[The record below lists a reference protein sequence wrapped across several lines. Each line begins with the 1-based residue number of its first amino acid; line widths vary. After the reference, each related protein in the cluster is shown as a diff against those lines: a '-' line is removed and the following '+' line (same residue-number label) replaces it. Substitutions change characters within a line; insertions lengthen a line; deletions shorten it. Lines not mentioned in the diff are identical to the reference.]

1 MDILRRRGWTVLA
14 GWGVIATAVYLVT
27 DDPAV
32 RLGCL
37 AGTAVLSMVA
47 TLAGMAMHRPRAMRF
62 WALTALS
69 QALFLVGA
77 MARPWSVAQTGV
89 VQALGDAFTLGG
101 YAALILGLTLILR
114 SRARVERFALADGV
128 LVSLGALAMAL
139 VLFALP
145 AAAIP
150 NRPQWVSVLAGLY
163 PVVDVVI
170 LLILMNFGF
179 TTAGRLPSY
188 LALSGSIAAIVI
200 GDVGYAWIGAQGQL
214 VGSPLL
220 DLPFVAAF
228 SLYGITAMHP
238 SMTRLSSPTALPVQD
253 WSPRRL
259 ALLVPALALPSV
271 LLAVLPDVSA
281 ADRLILAS
289 ATLAAVALLVA
300 RAVSAVRGH
309 VSAQQV
315 LRHQATR
322 DPLTGLLSRQALGT
336 EVETLLA
343 TSDDPR
349 GVWAIAVDLDNF
361 RFVNDTWGHGTG
373 DQLLV
378 EIGRRLQSV
387 QEPGTLLARSGG
399 DEFVLV
405 LEAGR
410 DEVDRLAETIR
421 RALRSAVEVDG
432 MEFVVTASLGIAPAR
447 RRGRAIDLLR
457 DADTALSGAKSEGRD
472 RASIF
477 DDDMRQRVRDRLEI
491 EMALRYALERGQF
504 WVAYQP
510 LIDMETERVL
520 GCEAL
525 LRWNHPA
532 RGGISPADFIP
543 VAEETGLIN
552 ELGAWVL
559 TESAHQA
566 ARWRRD
572 GVADGDFVVSVNV
585 SPRQLADGAMLG
597 VVAAALQ
604 SSGLPPE
611 NLVLEVTES
620 VMLTRP
626 DQTLEVLHR
635 LRDLGVGIS
644 LDDFGTG
651 YSSLSHLSRLPVTT
665 VKLDRSFV
673 NRLDGTRGDT
683 GIVHA
688 VQAMS
693 TALDLK
699 LVAEGVETRTQYQ
712 ALREMGVP
720 IGQGWLWGAA
730 VGAETFRETWSLL
743 VSPVPPDTAQAA
755 ARVEAPGDAQAAE
768 LASTGSGTSNAQ

>member
-1 MDILRRRGWTVLA
+1 MDALRRRGWTVLA
-14 GWGVIATAVYLVT
+14 GWGVLACVVYLVT

-32 RLGCL
+32 RVGCL
-37 AGTAVLSMVA
+37 AGTAVLSTIA
-47 TLAGMAMHRPRAMRF
+47 TLTGMVLHRPRAMRF
-62 WALTALS
+62 WALTALTQVS
-69 QALFLVGA
+69 FLVGA
-77 MARPWSVAQTGV
+77 MVRPWSVAQTGV
-89 VQALGDAFTLGG
+89 GQALADAFTLGG
-101 YAALILGLTLILR
+101 YASLICGLALILR
-114 SRARVERFALADGV
+114 SRGRVERFALADGV
-128 LVSLGALAMAL
+128 LVCLGALAMAL

-163 PVVDVVI
+163 PVLDVVI

-188 LALSGSIAAIVI
+188 LALSGSIGAVVV

-228 SLYGITAMHP
+228 SLYGITALHP
-238 SMTRLSSPTALPVQD
+238 SMTRLSSPAALPVQD

-259 ALLVPALALPSV
+259 ALLVPAIALPSI

-281 ADRLILAS
+281 IDRVILAS
-289 ATLAAVALLVA
+289 ATLAAVGLLVV
-300 RAVSAVRGH
+300 RAVSAVHGH
-309 VSAQQV
+309 VTVQQV

-322 DPLTGLLSRQALGT
+322 DGLTGLLSRQALGT

-343 TSDDPR
+343 TTDDPR

-378 EIGRRLQSV
+378 EIARRLQSV
-387 QEPGTLLARSGG
+387 QEPGAILARSGG

-405 LEAGR
+405 VEAGR

-457 DADTALSGAKSEGRD
+457 DADTAMSGAKAEGRD

-510 LIDMETERVL
+510 LIDMETERVI

-559 TESAHQA
+559 GESAHQV
-566 ARWRRD
+566 ARWRRE

-585 SPRQLADGAMLG
+585 SPRQLADGGMLG

-604 SSGLPPE
+604 SSGLPAA

-635 LRDLGVGIS
+635 LRDLGVGVS

-673 NRLDGTRGDT
+673 DRLDGTHGDT
-683 GIVHA
+683 SIVHA

-693 TALDLK
+693 TALNLS

-712 ALREMGVP
+712 ALRALGVP

-730 VGAETFRETWSLL
+730 VGAERFRETWSLL
-743 VSPVPPDTAQAA
+743 GPATPETTQAA
-755 ARVEAPGDAQAAE
+755 APSPDAQAAE